1 MENNLIYVNQE
12 QIGKAL
18 VTLAAQKA
26 LIDIRKPTYDKAVEM
41 LYSKYHC
48 YLSDCYEHPE
58 YLSKVLKI
66 LFGRGGDV
74 ITESIRTQ
82 LEDFMY
88 KKPIANFLKV
98 VCR

>member
-1 MENNLIYVNQE
+1 MENNSIHFNQE

-26 LIDIRKPTYDKAVEM
+26 LFDIGKPTYDKVVEM

-58 YLSKVLKI
+58 YLSRVLKV
-66 LFGRGGDV
+66 LFGRDGDV
-74 ITESIRTQ
+74 IAESIRTQ
-82 LEDFMY
+82 LEDFKY
-88 KKPIANFLKV
+88 KKPIANFLELICK
-98 VCR
+98 

>member
-1 MENNLIYVNQE
+1 MENNQIYVNQE

-26 LIDIRKPTYDKAVEM
+26 LSDIGKPTYDKVVAM

-48 YLSDCYEHPE
+48 HLPDCYEHPE
-58 YLSKVLKI
+58 YLSKVLKV
-66 LFGRGGDV
+66 LFGRAGDV

-88 KKPIANFLKV
+88 KKPIANFLQV

>member
-1 MENNLIYVNQE
+1 MENRSIYVNQE

-26 LIDIRKPTYDKAVEM
+26 LVDIGKPTYDKVVEM

-58 YLSKVLKI
+58 YLSRVLKV
-66 LFGRGGDV
+66 LFGRDGDV
-74 ITESIRTQ
+74 IAESIRTQ
-82 LEDFMY
+82 LKDFMY
-88 KKPIANFLKV
+88 KKPIANFLELICK
-98 VCR
+98 

>member
-1 MENNLIYVNQE
+1 MENNPIYANQE

-26 LIDIRKPTYDKAVEM
+26 LVDIGKPAYDKVVEM

-48 YLSDCYEHPE
+48 YLPDCYEHPE
-58 YLSKVLKI
+58 YLSKVLKM
-66 LFGRGGDV
+66 LFGRAGDV
-74 ITESIRTQ
+74 IAESIRAQ

-88 KKPIANFLKV
+88 KKPIANFLEII
-98 VCR
+98 CR

>member
-1 MENNLIYVNQE
+1 MENNPIYANQE

-26 LIDIRKPTYDKAVEM
+26 LVDIGKPAYDKVVEM

-48 YLSDCYEHPE
+48 YLPDCYEHPE
-58 YLSKVLKI
+58 YLSKVLKA
-66 LFGRGGDV
+66 LFGRAGDV
-74 ITESIRTQ
+74 IAESIRTQ

-88 KKPIANFLKV
+88 KKPIANFLEII
-98 VCR
+98 CR

>member
-1 MENNLIYVNQE
+1 MENNPIYANQE

-26 LIDIRKPTYDKAVEM
+26 LVDIGKPAYDKVVEM

-48 YLSDCYEHPE
+48 YLPDCYVHPE
-58 YLSKVLKI
+58 YLSKVLKA
-66 LFGRGGDV
+66 LFGRAGDV
-74 ITESIRTQ
+74 IAESIRTQ

-88 KKPIANFLKV
+88 KKPIANFLEII
-98 VCR
+98 CR

>member
-1 MENNLIYVNQE
+1 MEISPIYANQE

-26 LIDIRKPTYDKAVEM
+26 LVDIGKPAYDKVVEM

-48 YLSDCYEHPE
+48 YLPDCYEHPE
-58 YLSKVLKI
+58 YLSKVLKA
-66 LFGRGGDV
+66 LFGRAGDV
-74 ITESIRTQ
+74 IAESIRTQ

-88 KKPIANFLKV
+88 KKPIANFLEII
-98 VCR
+98 CR